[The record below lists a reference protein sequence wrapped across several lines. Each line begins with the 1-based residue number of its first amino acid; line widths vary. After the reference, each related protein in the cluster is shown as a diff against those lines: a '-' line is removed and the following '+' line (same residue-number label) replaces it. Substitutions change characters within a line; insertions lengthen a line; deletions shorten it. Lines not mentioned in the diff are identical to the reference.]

1 MDLVYATLMSRCTEG
16 TFLHTPPKEKMF
28 HPGSCGF
35 FNEGGQWESI
45 TDLTDLNEFNL
56 NGYVPPT
63 KQLNLMEPTVCTWKK
78 KVVEKNEGH
87 GFGVT
92 SEVSGL
98 AAQAPVDVGANAA
111 VRSTAKA
118 GAGVVVS
125 PNVVYKTFDTR
136 APKII
141 GDWMKHNMENLSTQH
156 KQQIAE
162 FGVWVITATWVT
174 EKCDIAMWNKTGNK
188 IDAGFNVGA
197 TNIGK
202 IGLKGSR
209 EIQFD
214 NDEHIVYDEPGGY
227 AISFR
232 GVQFRPSSKF
242 WSNKLKQKGPKDGY
256 LRTAPMQYLD
266 QDGNRIDEDGN
277 LINEDGNRIDK
288 DGNLIEEPEIYME
301 LVGFDEASQKTE

>member
-1 MDLVYATLMSRCTEG
+1 
-16 TFLHTPPKEKMF
+16 MF

-56 NGYVPPT
+56 NGYFPPT

-111 VRSTAKA
+111 VGSTAKA

-125 PNVVYKTFDTR
+125 PNVVYKTFDTG

-141 GDWMKHNMENLSTQH
+141 GDWMKDNMENLSTQH

-162 FGVWVITATWVT
+162 FGVWVITATWVA

-288 DGNLIEEPEIYME
+288 DGNLIEEPEIFME